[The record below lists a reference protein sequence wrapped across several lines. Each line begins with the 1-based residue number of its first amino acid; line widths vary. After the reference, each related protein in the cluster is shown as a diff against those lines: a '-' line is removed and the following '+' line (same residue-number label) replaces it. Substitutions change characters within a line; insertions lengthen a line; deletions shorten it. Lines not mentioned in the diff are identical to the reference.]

1 MRESWGDSEV
11 PVPVIGTVISQ
22 GSEKQHSAE
31 SEAPV
36 YVSIHRDS

>member
-22 GSEKQHSAE
+22 GSEKQHSAN
-31 SEAPV
+31 
-36 YVSIHRDS
+36 VSVHRDS